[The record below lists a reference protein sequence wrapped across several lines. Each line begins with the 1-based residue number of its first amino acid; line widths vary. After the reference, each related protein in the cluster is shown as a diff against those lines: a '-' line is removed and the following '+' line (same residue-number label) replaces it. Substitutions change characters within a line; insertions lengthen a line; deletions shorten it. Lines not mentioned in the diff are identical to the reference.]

1 MLLLI
6 AGCDAIRQTPRTLAK
21 KVSFDAYIVS
31 PAKTPTSKVVDDP
44 ATKGSMYLIN
54 PPFISA
60 ADVAT
65 VQRSKDDGQNQ
76 SLMVKLTPAGAAKM
90 ASVTAKAPGFRIAF
104 LINGTVVSAP
114 TVTGPISSA
123 TFQMT
128 SGDEHSEK
136 MFQQLTAD

>member
-1 MLLLI
+1 MLQTGLHRGAGSMRLIGCTCATLLLI
-6 AGCDAIRQTPRTLAK
+6 AGCDAIRHTPRTLAK

-76 SLMVKLTPAGAAKM
+76 SLMVKLTPA
-90 ASVTAKAPGFRIAF
+90 
-104 LINGTVVSAP
+104 
-114 TVTGPISSA
+114 
-123 TFQMT
+123 
-128 SGDEHSEK
+128 
-136 MFQQLTAD
+136 